1 MPANSRHWGRTKT
14 GQQDDRP
21 RLQGVLVARARRL
34 SNSRGVPTDI
44 PSVKNFTAPSVI
56 APVDPKRNPTLAV
69 QYWLGR
75 DIVRGVFAPHER
87 LKVEQLVAF
96 YDVGHSPVREAILLL
111 STSGLVVH
119 EHQKGHRVAPVSL
132 TDYDDLIRAYR
143 KIYQL
148 MLDSALKHGNEAWEE
163 AVVLQLHRSLKVE
176 KNFDDPEHREMWQ
189 RAYSALHWA
198 LLSGCGSPILMRIW
212 ADLGGRLERYVN
224 LFADLEIDRVLD
236 HHSKHRAIVDAVVKR
251 DADRLHELVADMFEM
266 GVQFHQTI
274 SRTLGS
280 YEKTVGSE
288 PAVDGAGGGP
298 RKRGRPRKNPA

>member
-1 MPANSRHWGRTKT
+1 MAANSRQAEGTRKHPR
-14 GQQDDRP
+14 DDRP
-21 RLQGVLVARARRL
+21 RLKGVLVARARGL
-34 SNSRGVPTDI
+34 SNSHGVPTDI
-44 PSVKNFTAPSVI
+44 PSVKNFTAPSAI

-75 DIVRGVFAPHER
+75 DIVRGVFAPLER

-111 STSGLVVH
+111 STSGLVIH

-132 TDYDDLIRAYR
+132 ADYDDLIRAYR

-148 MLDSALKHGNEAWEE
+148 MLDNALKHGDDAWEE

-189 RAYSALHWA
+189 LAYSTLHWT

-236 HHSKHRAIVDAVVKR
+236 HHSKHREIVDAVVHR
-251 DADRLHELVADMFEM
+251 DAERLHELVADMFEM

-274 SRTLGS
+274 SHTLSS
-280 YEKTVGSE
+280 YEKSAHADSAPDME
-288 PAVDGAGGGP
+288 GAP
-298 RKRGRPRKNPA
+298 RKRGRPRKNPR

>member
-1 MPANSRHWGRTKT
+1 MPATSRRGDGAQKHPR
-14 GQQDDRP
+14 DDRP
-21 RLQGVLVARARRL
+21 RLEGVLVARARGM
-34 SNSRGVPTDI
+34 SNSRDVPTDI

-75 DIVRGVFAPHER
+75 DIIRGVFAPFER

-132 TDYDDLIRAYR
+132 TDYVDLTRAYR

-148 MLDSALKHGNEAWEE
+148 MLDSALRNGDDAWEE
-163 AVVLQLHRSLKVE
+163 DVVLQLHRSLKVE
-176 KNFDDPEHREMWQ
+176 KDFDDPEHREMWQ
-189 RAYSALHWA
+189 RAYSSLHRA
-198 LLSGCGSPILMRIW
+198 LLAGCGSPILMRVW

-236 HHSKHRAIVDAVVKR
+236 HHSSHREIVDAVVKR
-251 DADRLHELVADMFEM
+251 DSDRLHELVADMFEM

-280 YEKTVGSE
+280 YEKMSGTDA
-288 PAVDGAGGGP
+288 PADPEGAP
-298 RKRGRPRKNPA
+298 RKRGRPRKNP

>member
-1 MPANSRHWGRTKT
+1 MAANSRHRGRTKA

-21 RLQGVLVARARRL
+21 RLHGVLVARARRL

-44 PSVKNFTAPSVI
+44 PSVKTFTAPSVI

-148 MLDSALKHGNEAWEE
+148 MLDTALKNGSDAWEE
-163 AVVLQLHRSLKVE
+163 AVVVQLHRSLKVE

-212 ADLGGRLERYVN
+212 ADLGGRLERYIN

-236 HHSKHRAIVDAVVKR
+236 HHGKHREIVDAVVKR

-274 SRTLGS
+274 SRTLAS
-280 YEKTVGSE
+280 YEKSSDAGPKGDVE
-288 PAVDGAGGGP
+288 GAP
-298 RKRGRPRKNPA
+298 RKRGRPRKNPI

>member
-1 MPANSRHWGRTKT
+1 MAANSRHGEGTPKHPR
-14 GQQDDRP
+14 DDRP
-21 RLQGVLVARARRL
+21 RLEGVLVARARGM

-75 DIVRGVFAPHER
+75 DIVRGVFAPLER

-132 TDYDDLIRAYR
+132 ADYDDLIRAYR

-189 RAYSALHWA
+189 RAYSALHWT

-236 HHSKHRAIVDAVVKR
+236 HHSKHREIVDAVVHR
-251 DADRLHELVADMFEM
+251 DAERLHELVADMFEM

-274 SRTLGS
+274 SRTLSS
-280 YEKTVGSE
+280 YEKSAHAD
-288 PAVDGAGGGP
+288 PAPEREGAP
-298 RKRGRPRKNPA
+298 RKRGRPRKNPR

>member
-1 MPANSRHWGRTKT
+1 MAANSRHGDATRKHPRN
-14 GQQDDRP
+14 DRP
-21 RLQGVLVARARRL
+21 RLEGVLVARTRGM

-44 PSVKNFTAPSVI
+44 PSVKTFTAPSVI

-75 DIVRGVFAPHER
+75 DIVRGVFAPLER

-132 TDYDDLIRAYR
+132 ADYDDLIRAYR

-148 MLDSALKHGNEAWEE
+148 MLDSALKHGDEAWEE

-189 RAYSALHWA
+189 RAYSALHWT

-224 LFADLEIDRVLD
+224 LFADLEIDRLLD
-236 HHSKHRAIVDAVVKR
+236 HHSKHREIVDSVVQR
-251 DADRLHELVADMFEM
+251 DAKRLHELVAGMFEM

-274 SRTLGS
+274 SNTLS
-280 YEKTVGSE
+280 RYEKAAHAD
-288 PAVDGAGGGP
+288 PAPDGEDAP
-298 RKRGRPRKNPA
+298 RKRGRPRKKPL

>member
-1 MPANSRHWGRTKT
+1 MAANNRHGGRAKT

-34 SNSRGVPTDI
+34 SNSRGVPTDL

-75 DIVRGVFAPHER
+75 DIIRGVFAPFER
-87 LKVEQLVAF
+87 LKVEHLVSF

-132 TDYDDLIRAYR
+132 ADYIDLTRAYR

-148 MLDSALKHGNEAWEE
+148 MLDSALRNGDDAWEE
-163 AVVLQLHRSLKVE
+163 DVVLQLHRSLKVE
-176 KNFDDPEHREMWQ
+176 KDFDDPEHREMWQ
-189 RAYSALHWA
+189 RAYSGLHRA
-198 LLSGCGSPILMRIW
+198 LLAGCGSPILMRVW
-212 ADLGGRLERYVN
+212 ADLGGRLERYIN

-236 HHSKHRAIVDAVVKR
+236 HHSKHREIVDAVVKR
-251 DADRLHELVADMFEM
+251 DSDRLHELVADMFEM

-280 YEKTVGSE
+280 YEKTAGMDSAADPE
-288 PAVDGAGGGP
+288 GAP

>member
-1 MPANSRHWGRTKT
+1 MTAPCSN
-14 GQQDDRP
+14 DPP
-21 RLQGVLVARARRL
+21 RLEGVLVARARSM

-56 APVDPKRNPTLAV
+56 APVDPDRNPTLAV
-69 QYWLGR
+69 QYWLSR
-75 DIVRGVFAPHER
+75 DIIRGVFAPLER

-111 STSGLVVH
+111 STSGLVIH
-119 EHQKGHRVAPVSL
+119 EHQKGHRVAPVSVA
-132 TDYDDLIRAYR
+132 DYDDLIRAYR

-148 MLDSALKHGNEAWEE
+148 MLDSALRHGSEAWEE

-189 RAYSALHWA
+189 RAYSILHWT

-236 HHSKHRAIVDAVVKR
+236 HHSKHREVVDAVVRR
-251 DADRLHELVADMFEM
+251 DAERLHALVADMFEM

-274 SRTLGS
+274 SRTLAS
-280 YEKTVGSE
+280 YEQASRAR
-288 PAVDGAGGGP
+288 PAPDVESAP
-298 RKRGRPRKNPA
+298 RKRGRPRKNPV

>member
-1 MPANSRHWGRTKT
+1 MMVPLSN
-14 GQQDDRP
+14 DPP
-21 RLQGVLVARARRL
+21 RLEGVLVARAR
-34 SNSRGVPTDI
+34 SMTNSRGVPTDI

-56 APVDPKRNPTLAV
+56 APVDPDRNPTLAV
-69 QYWLGR
+69 QYWLSR
-75 DIVRGVFAPHER
+75 DIIRGVFAPLER

-111 STSGLVVH
+111 STSGLVIH
-119 EHQKGHRVAPVSL
+119 EHQKGHRVAPVSVA
-132 TDYDDLIRAYR
+132 DYDDLIRAYR

-148 MLDSALKHGNEAWEE
+148 MLDSALRHGSEAWEE

-189 RAYSALHWA
+189 RAYSILHWT

-236 HHSKHRAIVDAVVKR
+236 HHSKHREVVDAVVRR
-251 DADRLHELVADMFEM
+251 DADRLHALVADMFEM

-274 SRTLGS
+274 SRTLAS
-280 YEKTVGSE
+280 YEQASRARPLPDVES
-288 PAVDGAGGGP
+288 AP
-298 RKRGRPRKNPA
+298 RKRGRPRKNPV

>member
-1 MPANSRHWGRTKT
+1 MAANSRHVGKTKT

-21 RLQGVLVARARRL
+21 RLQGVLVARARR
-34 SNSRGVPTDI
+34 SANSRGVPTDI
-44 PSVKNFTAPSVI
+44 PSVKTFTAPSVI

-148 MLDSALKHGNEAWEE
+148 MLDTALKNGSDAWEE
-163 AVVLQLHRSLKVE
+163 AVVVQLHRSLKVE

-280 YEKTVGSE
+280 YEKTAGTE
-288 PAVDGAGGGP
+288 PAADGAGGGP
-298 RKRGRPRKNPA
+298 RKRGRPRKNPT